1 MGTRL
6 QRIPP
11 ALIYHTLHSSVSSF
25 AVILNFLLR
34 VYARYLGSTMGER
47 ALEMTLFT
55 LRAMA
60 NGGMHDHV
68 SQVQWN
74 PL

>member
-1 MGTRL
+1 ML
-6 QRIPP
+6 
-11 ALIYHTLHSSVSSF
+11 LLNLF

-68 SQVQWN
+68 SQVGEEIN
-74 PL
+74 RKAGLVE